1 MRAAGPWSTF
11 GSLNP
16 RSPPLAPASTRC
28 VGATLLPAMDN
39 HVLHQAISDALAAS
53 LAPYVAQLEARL
65 AAVEDC
71 VAANVPRRP
80 ITESIKRRH
89 RGVLAA
95 LGGRCPCCGV
105 ARVLDDDGR
114 VVAAEWDHFFSRE
127 RRGFTEVWLVWR
139 PCHLRMVD
147 RTRYAPAFEA
157 FQLRA
162 ETVEAGQLALFA

>member
-1 MRAAGPWSTF
+1 MNNHH
-11 GSLNP
+11 LHN
-16 RSPPLAPASTRC
+16 ASS
-28 VGATLLPAMDN
+28 A
-39 HVLHQAISDALAAS
+39 ALATS

-65 AAVEDC
+65 ATVEDR

-89 RGVLAA
+89 RTVLAA

-114 VVAAEWDHFFSRE
+114 VLSAEWDHFFSRD
-127 RRGFTEVWLVWR
+127 RRGFTEVWLVCR
-139 PCHLRMVD
+139 PCHLRRVD

-162 ETVEAGQLALFA
+162 ETVEAGQMGLFA